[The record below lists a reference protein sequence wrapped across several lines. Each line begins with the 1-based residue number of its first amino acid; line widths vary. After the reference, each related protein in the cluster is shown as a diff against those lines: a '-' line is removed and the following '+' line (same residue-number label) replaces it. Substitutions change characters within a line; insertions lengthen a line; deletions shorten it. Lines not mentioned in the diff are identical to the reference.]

1 MQRSQWISVFTGVV
15 AILLGVG
22 YLILVQV
29 LDWRGGEML
38 PAPVDLSLTLI
49 DKADVVLGAISNFA
63 DFSLSILGC

>member
-15 AILLGVG
+15 AILLGIG

-38 PAPVDLSLTLI
+38 PAPVDLSLAVQQIVQTQ
-49 DKADVVLGAISNFA
+49 AIIFLK
-63 DFSLSILGC
+63 F

>member
-29 LDWRGGEML
+29 LDWRGGEMV
-38 PAPVDLSLTLI
+38 PAPVDLSLTVQQI
-49 DKADVVLGAISNFA
+49 VQTQAIIFLK
-63 DFSLSILGC
+63 F